1 MTSIKTLIKQRAAK
15 YGGIFVYRIVLDVI
29 LEMVLKLP
37 SNNRPITM
45 AMEGLVVEKTNLAY
59 DDVKLVM
66 CPWLGIR
73 LINVRRRD
81 LEKFLSGFKVKS

>member
-1 MTSIKTLIKQRAAK
+1 MTSIKTLIRQRTAK
-15 YGGIFVYRIVLDVI
+15 YGGKFIYRIVLDVI

-37 SNNRPITM
+37 NNNRPITM